1 MARRKDPDLE
11 ITIEEITP
19 AIASEWLKT
28 NTKNRKV
35 SERLVAIYAE
45 AMSEGEW
52 RLNGEPLV
60 FDRQGRL
67 QSGQHRLLAVIQADV
82 PIKSTV
88 VRNADPEALFSLDS
102 GRRRRMSDVLTLRG
116 EVDVMNLASMLVWTW
131 RWQNELMDRPGDTPT
146 HTSLLRILDQEPDLR
161 DDIKVGRDLIKRVRC
176 SPGLVGAL
184 YHQFKL
190 IDQDD
195 ADSFFASLQSGEN
208 LHSGEPIFAL
218 RRWMLNSAQLTR
230 RPRQHHY
237 AAIIVKAWNAY
248 RTHGSVSTLTWRAGE
263 TFPEAL

>member
-1 MARRKDPDLE
+1 MTRRKEPDLE
-11 ITIEEITP
+11 IAIEEITP

-28 NTKNRKV
+28 NTRNRRV
-35 SERLVAIYAE
+35 SERLVTTYAE

-52 RLNGEPLV
+52 RLNGEPIV

-67 QSGQHRLLAVIQADV
+67 QSGQHRLLAVIQSDV
-82 PIKSTV
+82 SIKSTV

-102 GRRRRMSDVLTLRG
+102 GRRRRMSDVLQLRG
-116 EVDVMNLASMLVWTW
+116 ETDTMTLGAMLVWTW
-131 RWQNELMDRPGDTPT
+131 RWQNGLMDRPGDTPT

-161 DDIKVGRDLIKRVRC
+161 EDLTAGRNIGKKMRC
-176 SPGLVGAL
+176 STALLGAL

-190 IDQDD
+190 IDPDD
-195 ADSFFASLQSGEN
+195 ADSFFESLASGEN
-208 LHSGEPIFAL
+208 LHQGEPLFAL
-218 RRWMLNSAQLTR
+218 RRWMINATQMTH
-230 RPRQHHY
+230 RPRVHHY

-248 RTHGSVSTLTWRAGE
+248 RTHDTMRTVTWRAGE